1 MTRPRWQSWLRAP
14 LAGLVAV
21 PVMAFSLLAGLDR
34 ALPPPPMPEVSTLVT
49 DRQGR
54 PLRAFPVEDGRWRLP
69 VDLDAVDPAF
79 IDALLTIE
87 DARFYRH
94 HGADP
99 LALSRAAFD
108 SVRSGRITSG
118 GSTITMQTARL
129 LEPRPNRT
137 IGAKLIEIVRAI
149 QLEWRYSKDEIL
161 TAYLT
166 LAPYGGNLEGV
177 RAASWAWFGHEPSSL
192 TPDEIALLIALPQA
206 PEARRPDL
214 RPDAAIASR
223 ARLLTRMHRAG
234 LISADRAADAADE
247 AAPARHVFPATAW
260 HASERLAR
268 RGQGEVRSTLDIRL
282 QRELEAMIHAI
293 AETAGPGVQ
302 ASGIVVSLEGREV
315 RAHAGSAGL
324 DRPGGWLDLTR
335 RARSPGSVLKPF
347 IYGLAFEDGL
357 ASPGTRIADLP
368 RRFADYNPENFDR
381 MFRGDVTIAEA
392 LQHSLN
398 VPAVHVL
405 EAVGSSRFLA
415 AMSFAGGRAILP
427 HSQSAD
433 PGLAVA
439 LGGLGIT
446 AEEIAVLFAAL
457 GSGGR
462 ALPLAYEAETAEA
475 NRQAGG
481 YTLISAEA
489 ATTLIDVLSR
499 SPAPPGRMPARLTSS
514 APAIGYK
521 TGTSYGFRDAWAAGV
536 SGGYAAV
543 IWVGRADGAP
553 RPGETGRSAA
563 LPALFDLFDV
573 IDRIDPGQTAR
584 QREPERA
591 IPVSVAQSRFGAASN
606 PPDIVF
612 PPDGAELWAESLPRG
627 YALSARGDGPLRWF
641 VRGVPVPLDA
651 GGQSFWQPE
660 APGFYELTVVD
671 GEGRSARTRVRIR
684 AAES

>member
-1 MTRPRWQSWLRAP
+1 MASRWQKVWTSPA
-14 LAGLVAV
+14 AGLAAV
-21 PVMAFSLLAGLDR
+21 TAMALGLILALDR
-34 ALPPPPMPEVSTLVT
+34 ALPPPPMPQVSALVT

-69 VDLDAVDPAF
+69 VDLEAVDPAF
-79 IDALLTIE
+79 ITALLTIE
-87 DARFYRH
+87 DARFYAH
-94 HGADP
+94 YGVDP
-99 LALSRAAFD
+99 LALARAAFD
-108 SVRSGRITSG
+108 SARSGRIVSG

-137 IGAKLIEIVRAI
+137 IGAKLIEIIRAV

-161 TAYLT
+161 AAYLT

-214 RPDAAIASR
+214 RPEAAMASR

-247 AAPARHVFPATAW
+247 APPLRHAFPATAW
-260 HASERLAR
+260 HAAERLAR
-268 RGQGEVRSTLDIRL
+268 GAQGEVRSTLDIRL
-282 QRELEAMIHAI
+282 QRELETLVARI
-293 AETAGPGVQ
+293 AEAAGPEVQ
-302 ASGIVVSLEGREV
+302 ASAIVVSLDGREV

-324 DRPGGWLDLTR
+324 GRPGGWLDLTR

-381 MFRGDVTIAEA
+381 TFRGDVTIAEA

-415 AMSFAGGRAILP
+415 AMSFAGGRAIIP
-427 HSQSAD
+427 PTQGSD

-446 AEEIAVLFAAL
+446 SEEIAILFSAIGA
-457 GSGGR
+457 GGT
-462 ALPLAYEAETAEA
+462 ALPLALTEDAAAA
-475 NRQAGG
+475 NRAASGYRLMSAG
-481 YTLISAEA
+481 A
-489 ATTLIDVLSR
+489 ATTLIDVLAR
-499 SPAPPGRMPARLTSS
+499 SPAPPGRMPSRLTSS
-514 APAIGYK
+514 APAIAYK

-536 SGGYAAV
+536 SGGYVAV

-591 IPVSVAQSRFGAASN
+591 APVSVAQSRFGNASS
-606 PPDIVF
+606 PPDILF
-612 PPDGAELWAESLPRG
+612 PPNGAELWAETLPRG
-627 YALSARGDGPLRWF
+627 FALSARGSGPLRWF
-641 VRGVPVPLDA
+641 AGGEPVPLDA
-651 GGQSFWQPE
+651 GGQSLWQPDT
-660 APGFYELTVVD
+660 PGFYELTVVD
-671 GEGRSARTRVRIR
+671 GEGRSARTRVRVR